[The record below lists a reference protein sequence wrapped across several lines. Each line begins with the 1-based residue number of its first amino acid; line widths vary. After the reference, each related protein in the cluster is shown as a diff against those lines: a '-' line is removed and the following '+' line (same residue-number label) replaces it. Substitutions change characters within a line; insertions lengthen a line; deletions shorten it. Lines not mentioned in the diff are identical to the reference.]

1 MTQPEHGPDP
11 SDSHARHLI
20 EPVDSLLDLDATAQ
34 AEAIR
39 ARHVSPVELVNAALS
54 RNAERNPALNAVI
67 HLRSEQALAEAQ
79 ALPLDSSAP
88 FIGVPIVVK
97 DLGLGIAGEPHYM
110 GTRGLKRHGYNAPV
124 NSYSYDKLR
133 AAGFVVIGR
142 TNTPEFG
149 TTITTEPLSYG
160 PSRNPWNTNHSTGG
174 SSGGSAAAVSAG
186 IVAVGHAN
194 DGGGSIRIPA
204 SECGLVGLK
213 PTRGRVSHGP
223 LVGES
228 WFGSTIDG
236 AVTRSVRDAA
246 AVLWAMQGPM
256 PGDPYAAPTP
266 LRPYTDEV
274 GADPGKLKIGLFC
287 DAQTG
292 FAVAPECVEAVKRAG
307 TMLET
312 LGHHVEFSV
321 PPALLDAE
329 FGDHFVTGMMANVAA
344 DVAYF
349 ETLFGHEFGEDDLEP
364 ENLFYAMVGKTLSAT
379 TYLNAL
385 AWLHDYRVRMASWW
399 TPNGG
404 NGFDLLVTPTIGV
417 APPPIGWIS
426 DPSAEPGH
434 RVRSVMQY
442 TAQFNVT
449 GQPGIS
455 LPLQVNGDGLPIGVQ
470 IVAAFGREDL
480 LIRVASQLEATHP
493 WPHLAPA
500 YR

>member
-1 MTQPEHGPDP
+1 MTQ
-11 SDSHARHLI
+11 SA
-20 EPVDSLLDLDATAQ
+20 DSLLNLDATDQ
-34 AEAIR
+34 AAAIR
-39 ARHVSPVELVNAALS
+39 SGQISPSELIAAALS
-54 RNAERNPALNAVI
+54 RLDGRNPALNAVI
-67 HLRSEQALAEAQ
+67 HHRSERANAEAAAQ
-79 ALPLDSSAP
+79 SAAPDASLPFA
-88 FIGVPIVVK
+88 GVPIVVK

-110 GTRGLKRHGYNAPV
+110 GTRVLKRHGFNAPAD
-124 NSYSYDKLR
+124 SYSYAKLR

-160 PSRNPWNTNHSTGG
+160 PSRNPWNTAHSTGG

-228 WFGSTIDG
+228 WFGATIDG

-256 PGDPYAAPTP
+256 PGDPYGAPTP
-266 LRPYTDEV
+266 IHPYTDEV
-274 GADPGKLKIGLFC
+274 GIDPGRLKIGLFSEP
-287 DAQTG
+287 QTG
-292 FAVAPECVEAVKRAG
+292 FAVDPACVEAVAKAG
-307 TMLET
+307 ALLES
-312 LGHHVEFSV
+312 LGHHVERSV
-321 PPALLDAE
+321 PAALTEAE
-329 FGDHFVTGMMANVAA
+329 FGDQFLTGMMANVAA
-344 DVAYF
+344 DVAYL
-349 ETLFGHEFGEDDLEP
+349 ESIVGHEFGEDDLEP
-364 ENLFYAMVGKTLSAT
+364 ENLFYAMVGKTLTAT
-379 TYLNAL
+379 AYVEAL
-385 AWLHDYRVRMASWW
+385 SWMHGYQRRMASWW
-399 TPNGG
+399 TPTAEGG
-404 NGFDLLVTPTIGV
+404 SGFDLLVTPTIGI
-417 APPPIGWIS
+417 APPPIGWIGE
-426 DPSAEPGH
+426 PTAEPGH

-455 LPLQVNGDGLPIGVQ
+455 LPLHVNADGLPIGVQ

-480 LIRVASQLEATHP
+480 LIQVASQLEIAAP

-500 YR
+500 FR